1 MAFIK
6 HVEQSGITTDGDVAA
21 GDINKTVLVFNGQK
35 RTNLWEACERLQK
48 GINQCIEK
56 KQFIEKLAEFMSDA
70 GDGRVVPF
78 RSLEEK
84 LTNGGM
90 KRKCNRAS
98 RLKERFAKKLEAASF
113 NELIQEVYALI
124 LVEIDSGFEHKVRP
138 HIEGSDLVR
147 ANRET
152 YKIYESIESQ
162 LHGTTDITKE
172 DLEGMLYYLAGK
184 CYIDWDRQ

>member
-1 MAFIK
+1 MALVK
-6 HVEQSGITTDGDVAA
+6 RVDQSHIVANGDVAA
-21 GDINKTVLVFNGQK
+21 GDIHKTFYVFNGQK

-48 GINQCIEK
+48 GVNESAEK
-56 KQFIEKLAEFMSDA
+56 KQFIEKLAQFMSDA
-70 GDGRVVPF
+70 EDGSVQF

-84 LTNGGM
+84 LTAGGM
-90 KRKCNRAS
+90 KKKSNRAS
-98 RLKERFAKKLEAASF
+98 RLKERFSKKLEAASF

-124 LVEIDSGFEHKVRP
+124 LVEIDTGFEHKVRP
-138 HIEGSDLVR
+138 HIEANEMSR
-147 ANRET
+147 SNRET
-152 YKIYESIESQ
+152 FSIYESIESQ